1 MADIF
6 NIIATNYTTVGGMVP
21 SKTPYVAVNAAD
33 YQGTWEGKYSTGE
46 QFSFTVSN
54 VNGFRAKVRYQS
66 GSTVKYQDVL
76 IRDASFR
83 IGDSKFMLAKL
94 GKATIKTVVTNPYDG
109 STRLNTAYATRDS

>member
-6 NIIATNYTTVGGMVP
+6 NIITKNYTTEGAKAP
-21 SKTPYVAVNAAD
+21 SRTPYVAVNAAD
-33 YQGTWEGKYSTGE
+33 YQGTWQGKYSTGE
-46 QFSFTVSN
+46 DFSFTVSN

-76 IRDASFR
+76 IKDASFR

-94 GKATIKTVVTNPYDG
+94 GKATIKTVVTNPADG
-109 STRLNTAYATRDS
+109 SSRLNTAYATRGS